1 MVALKFVLIV
11 IVSYFCGNITFAR
24 IFAKRRNDDITKH
37 GSGNPGTM
45 NMLRT
50 HGVTMGVITLI
61 FDAVKAAIPCLIS
74 SLVLFSDQPYL
85 ADVSIYVAGL
95 ACIIGH
101 MYPVIFKF
109 KGGKGVASAFG
120 MAMVANPLVTGIG
133 LVLFIITLVLFKIAS
148 LSSMLCAF
156 GFVVTQTV
164 LLALK
169 DYYLSISLLWVVF
182 FLIIYAHRSNI
193 KRMLNK
199 KENKINLQEVVQKDI
214 DYANSKKEK
223 RKQRKLEK
231 QQKKN
236 NVVETADVKAEE
248 DNVALEKVNEENKV
262 TE

>member
-156 GFVVTQTV
+156 GFVVCFMRA
-164 LLALK
+164 LLRYNSHKIKYALLK
-169 DYYLSISLLWVVF
+169 YTFQGVEVYSERCSHHTLHLEHGNHL
-182 FLIIYAHRSNI
+182 
-193 KRMLNK
+193 K
-199 KENKINLQEVVQKDI
+199 KELHTYIWVL
-214 DYANSKKEK
+214 
-223 RKQRKLEK
+223 
-231 QQKKN
+231 
-236 NVVETADVKAEE
+236 
-248 DNVALEKVNEENKV
+248 
-262 TE
+262 